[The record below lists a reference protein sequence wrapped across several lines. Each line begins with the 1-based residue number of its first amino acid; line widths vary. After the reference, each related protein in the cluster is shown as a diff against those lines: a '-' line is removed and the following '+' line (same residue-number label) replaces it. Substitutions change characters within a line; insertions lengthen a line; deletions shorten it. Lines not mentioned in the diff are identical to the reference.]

1 MLGKRRRPPQRAF
14 VCKWKCLCTLPHL
27 MLCSLSCSQGLV
39 DKNDIIVSIVS
50 YVMHCWYLCM
60 TDPHILQA
68 GLGETKPYSRSLT
81 SGDHKRCD
89 SESEP
94 PFETHNVWGE
104 YSQCAQ
110 MWRDAIAWG
119 WGRWYFGAGLPFVHN
134 CTMHKLQ
141 RTALELPNIFCAL
154 CPCRQLSRMYHLV
167 IVGGGNPI
175 WAAVKYL
182 DHCWGQ
188 DWSIW
193 TNFFAKCKF
202 YICSYGV
209 KFFWCIFQVF
219 LPPKLVVF

>member
-1 MLGKRRRPPQRAF
+1 MLGKRRCPPQRAF

-27 MLCSLSCSQGLV
+27 MLCSLCCSQGLV
-39 DKNDIIVSIVS
+39 DKNDIIVSMVS
-50 YVMHCWYLCM
+50 YCHCWYLCM

-68 GLGETKPYSRSLT
+68 GLGGTKPYSRPLT

-154 CPCRQLSRMYHLV
+154 CPCRQLSRMFHLV
-167 IVGGGNPI
+167 TAMCSLVKSYFSHMSNDAVGCGWEGAWQFGPTGH
-175 WAAVKYL
+175 L
-182 DHCWGQ
+182 DTRG
-188 DWSIW
+188 
-193 TNFFAKCKF
+193 TKL
-202 YICSYGV
+202 
-209 KFFWCIFQVF
+209 QVHMRM
-219 LPPKLVVF
+219 